1 MQKRKLRNINLE
13 VYPVG
18 LGCMGFSHA
27 YGKATEKKEAVKTIK
42 TAYYAGYNF
51 FDTAEC
57 YVGLNEDGTTSYNEE
72 LVGEALKSVR
82 NKVVIA
88 TKFGVKHNSDKTL
101 TLDSSP
107 EKIRKS
113 VEGSL
118 KRLGIDCIDLYYQHR
133 IDPKVPAEIVADTM
147 AELIKEGK
155 IKAWG
160 ISETNENYLR
170 TAHSVCPVS
179 AIQNRYSMMARHH
192 ERLFPVLEELG
203 ITFVAFSPMANGLLS
218 GKFTA
223 ETKFTFEDDY
233 RSFMPQFSKD
243 GIEKA
248 QELLN
253 LLNKIAEE
261 KNATPGQISLSWMI
275 NKKQYVIPLPG
286 SRKIERLK
294 ENLNSA
300 NIVLTESEIKEIDNR
315 LDTMD
320 FLIFGGSKTK

>member
-133 IDPKVPAEIVADTM
+133 IDPT
-147 AELIKEGK
+147 K
-155 IKAWG
+155 I
-160 ISETNENYLR
+160 I
-170 TAHSVCPVS
+170 
-179 AIQNRYSMMARHH
+179 
-192 ERLFPVLEELG
+192 
-203 ITFVAFSPMANGLLS
+203 
-218 GKFTA
+218 
-223 ETKFTFEDDY
+223 
-233 RSFMPQFSKD
+233 
-243 GIEKA
+243 
-248 QELLN
+248 
-253 LLNKIAEE
+253 
-261 KNATPGQISLSWMI
+261 
-275 NKKQYVIPLPG
+275 
-286 SRKIERLK
+286 
-294 ENLNSA
+294 
-300 NIVLTESEIKEIDNR
+300 
-315 LDTMD
+315 
-320 FLIFGGSKTK
+320 

>member
-1 MQKRKLRNINLE
+1 M
-13 VYPVG
+13 
-18 LGCMGFSHA
+18 
-27 YGKATEKKEAVKTIK
+27 
-42 TAYYAGYNF
+42 
-51 FDTAEC
+51 
-57 YVGLNEDGTTSYNEE
+57 
-72 LVGEALKSVR
+72 
-82 NKVVIA
+82 
-88 TKFGVKHNSDKTL
+88 
-101 TLDSSP
+101 
-107 EKIRKS
+107 
-113 VEGSL
+113 
-118 KRLGIDCIDLYYQHR
+118 
-133 IDPKVPAEIVADTM
+133 
-147 AELIKEGK
+147 
-155 IKAWG
+155 
-160 ISETNENYLR
+160 
-170 TAHSVCPVS
+170 CPVS

-275 NKKQYVIPLPG
+275 NKKQYVIPIPG